1 MGTRD
6 FQIFVVRY
14 VGDIAS
20 DKSKNIAVCMSEISD
35 GDGRFLACEYTDE
48 WEKLKVLFPDADV
61 EFLKDWCDAVRKEFC
76 LNGTR
81 ISDHDLHNFRPGRLG
96 SRVPFR
102 GVHGF
107 HVTIM
112 PKSARTR
119 CGPHHTLL
127 VMNSEAHTY
136 FRGATLVHNVG
147 GRILPPG
154 VRPRP

>member
-1 MGTRD
+1 MFFSDFNISTSFLLVCYARRDYDRASCD
-6 FQIFVVRY
+6 FQ
-14 VGDIAS
+14 
-20 DKSKNIAVCMSEISD
+20 
-35 GDGRFLACEYTDE
+35 GRRQEL
-48 WEKLKVLFPDADV
+48 
-61 EFLKDWCDAVRKEFC
+61 R